1 MHLHLN
7 STLLQTFRIDLYA
20 WNIMNPCHSII
31 LLTGGIMIKMQQAT
45 ILLKYTVYYVDL
57 IILTELVKLIQFE
70 IKCYINFKKKKC
82 IVIEISTFFRF
93 G

>member
-1 MHLHLN
+1 
-7 STLLQTFRIDLYA
+7 
-20 WNIMNPCHSII
+20 MNPCHSII

-70 IKCYINFKKKKC
+70 IKCYINFKKKNALSLKYP
-82 IVIEISTFFRF
+82 RF
-93 G
+93 LGLVNGV